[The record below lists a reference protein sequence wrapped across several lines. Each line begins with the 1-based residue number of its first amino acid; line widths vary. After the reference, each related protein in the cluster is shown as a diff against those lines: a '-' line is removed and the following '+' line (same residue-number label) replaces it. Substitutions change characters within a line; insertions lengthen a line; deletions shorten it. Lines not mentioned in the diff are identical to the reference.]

1 MGLVYKIY
9 AYSICKINALPV
21 INYQDNPLRIKA
33 KLLVYLWNHFITT
46 FASNNMLLIG
56 ALRGISSSLPS
67 VMGIS
72 EDATSEILKT

>member
-33 KLLVYLWNHFITT
+33 KLV
-46 FASNNMLLIG
+46 
-56 ALRGISSSLPS
+56 
-67 VMGIS
+67 V
-72 EDATSEILKT
+72 